1 MNVGVSSSSVPNN
14 VYQQLELLQAQ
25 QQHALVILQE
35 LHQLLTPAN
44 QALTPL
50 TQPRVPLSTAASNPA
65 LASQFLIPA
74 TQQQQQHSAYQQQQH
89 LLGLLQTMNP
99 NIALYACQNYLQQAQ
114 KVQAQQLLLALH
126 GNQLNGSLI

>member
-1 MNVGVSSSSVPNN
+1 MRLFYFACFYDVGGGSVPNN
-14 VYQQLELLQAQ
+14 VYQQQQRGILKA

-44 QALTPL
+44 RALTPL
-50 TQPRVPLSTAASNPA
+50 IQPRVPAAPTAASNPA
-65 LASQFLIPA
+65 LASHLIPA
-74 TQQQQQHSAYQQQQH
+74 TQQQQQRSHHQQQQQ

-99 NIALYACQNYLQQAQ
+99 NIALYTYQNYLQQSQ
-114 KVQAQQLLLALH
+114 KD